1 MMSTWTGPE
10 TLTVHPLAP
19 AMGIAMQQV
28 GGVRAAHGTASDVG
42 GVRAAHG
49 TISAVGGVTAA
60 H

>member
-10 TLTVHPLAP
+10 TLTVHPLGP

-28 GGVRAAHGTASDVG
+28 GGVRAAHGTAS
-42 GVRAAHG
+42 
-49 TISAVGGVTAA
+49 AVGGVTAA